1 MFLIWRYDWEFL
13 LASDYTAKFGGKK
26 HCGAGD
32 TMVLVSHVILQDHK
46 ISKDGWEPLTIS
58 YHPIK

>member
-46 ISKDGWEPLTIS
+46 ISKDGWEP
-58 YHPIK
+58 PQ